1 MRRGGTRVM
10 APALGRVGVGPL
22 EVVEPGRILDV
33 PELGVG
39 VGPPGGPGDGDQE
52 CGQQAAKATQALT
65 RKGLE
70 GTAINHAAIISEG
83 VLVYMGYWS
92 GARG

>member
-1 MRRGGTRVM
+1 M
-10 APALGRVGVGPL
+10 APPLGAWGLAHWKWSNPA
-22 EVVEPGRILDV
+22 RILDV